1 MNIGIDARLLER
13 KITGIGRILIM
24 FLKELPKFDK
34 KNKYFLFSYEELD
47 FGEKGFYTNIATVK
61 SIGSQKIFA
70 PFWINFILPKYLKK
84 NKIDLFFSINQIIPL
99 IRIKGIKYVFSLND
113 VIYKVNK
120 SFHPFIYRKYLQ
132 VFTYFSIK
140 SSDLILTISE
150 YSKHDI
156 LKYYKVDESKVK
168 VIYPAADTEFCPMNI
183 SDVEK
188 SEIRKSLA
196 LPEQLVL
203 YLGMIENRKN
213 IMGILRIAD
222 EIFTKN
228 QNIKF
233 LLAGK
238 IGYGGDELLPEIL
251 KRENVLYLKSIDDQL
266 LKKLY
271 NISSVFLFP
280 SFYEGFGFPPL
291 EAMQSGLPVLVANN
305 TSLIEIVG
313 DGGILHDSNDYHAFA
328 EDILKLITNK
338 EFSLEM
344 RTKGIEKA
352 KEFRIEKNVKEFVD
366 AFNSLEESCFF
377 QK

>member
-13 KITGIGRILIM
+13 KITGIGRILTM
-24 FLKELPKFDK
+24 LLKELPKIDK
-34 KNKYFLFSYEELD
+34 KNKYFLFSYEKLTFDEN
-47 FGEKGFYTNIATVK
+47 GFFTNISTVK
-61 SIGSQKIFA
+61 SIGSQKFFA

-99 IRIKGIKYVFSLND
+99 FRIKGIKYVFSLND
-113 VIYKVNK
+113 VIYKVNN
-120 SFHPFIYRKYLQ
+120 SFHPFVYRKYLQ
-132 VFTYFSIK
+132 IFTYFSIK

-150 YSKHDI
+150 YSKQDI
-156 LKYYKVDESKVK
+156 LKYYKVDENKVK
-168 VIYPAADTEFCPMNI
+168 VVYPAADNEFCPLNL
-183 SDVEK
+183 SENEK
-188 SEIRKSLA
+188 NEIRKTLR
-196 LPEQLVL
+196 LPEHVVL

-213 IMGILRIAD
+213 ITGILRIAD
-222 EIFTKN
+222 EVGTKDK
-228 QNIKF
+228 NIKF
-233 LLAGK
+233 VLAGK
-238 IGYGGDELLPEIL
+238 IGYGGNKLLSEIL
-251 KRENVLYLKSIDDQL
+251 ERKNVLYLKSIDDQL

-313 DGGILHDSNDYHAFA
+313 NGGILHDSNDYHGFA
-328 EDILKLITNK
+328 EDIIKLITNK

-352 KEFRIEKNVKEFVD
+352 KEFSIEKNVKEFVD
-366 AFNSLEESCFF
+366 AFNSLE
-377 QK
+377 